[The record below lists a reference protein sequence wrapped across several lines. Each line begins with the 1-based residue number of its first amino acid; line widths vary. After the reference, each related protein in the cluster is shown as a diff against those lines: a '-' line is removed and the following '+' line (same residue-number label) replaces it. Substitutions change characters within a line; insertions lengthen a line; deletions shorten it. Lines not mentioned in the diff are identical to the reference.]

1 MTNEALQFVFSLFSL
16 IGVIGII
23 FYLILHKAKS
33 EKLFYKIE
41 DLEDE
46 IILLKNQ
53 LKNSEYQTTKNET
66 TPLNT
71 NLESTNLQSTNPEST
86 KEKIIELYEQGL
98 DTFTIESQLNVPKAT
113 IDMVLKF
120 HAMNKADNWRDSV
133 N

>member
-23 FYLILHKAKS
+23 FYLILQKAKS

-71 NLESTNLQSTNPEST
+71 NPDSTNPEST
-86 KEKIIELYEQGL
+86 KEQIIELYEQGL
-98 DTFTIESQLNVPKAT
+98 DTLTIENQLNVPKAT

-120 HAMNKADNWRDSV
+120 HVMNKADNWRDSV

>member
-23 FYLILHKAKS
+23 FYLILQKAKS

-53 LKNSEYQTTKNET
+53 LKNSEYKTTKNET

-71 NLESTNLQSTNPEST
+71 NPDST
-86 KEKIIELYEQGL
+86 KEQIITLYEQGL
-98 DTFTIESQLNVPKAT
+98 DTLTIENQLNVPKAT

>member
-23 FYLILHKAKS
+23 FYLILQKAKS

-66 TPLNT
+66 TPLN
-71 NLESTNLQSTNPEST
+71 TNLQSTNPEST

>member
-23 FYLILHKAKS
+23 FYLILQKAKS

-71 NLESTNLQSTNPEST
+71 NPDSTNPEST

-98 DTFTIESQLNVPKAT
+98 DTLTIENQLNVPKAT

>member
-23 FYLILHKAKS
+23 FYLILQKAKS

-71 NLESTNLQSTNPEST
+71 NPDSTNPEST
-86 KEKIIELYEQGL
+86 KEQIIELYEQGL
-98 DTFTIESQLNVPKAT
+98 DTLTIENQLNVPKAT